1 VIDAR
6 VYQSAAKI
14 MCRKINATTVMSDAS
29 GKPALTE
36 SMIIEG
42 RSDLNM
48 TDSVIPMPRPRKP
61 TLRALADG
69 KFSIVPLLTLQF
81 PDQLF
86 GRKLS
91 C

>member
-1 VIDAR
+1 V
-6 VYQSAAKI
+6 
-14 MCRKINATTVMSDAS
+14 
-29 GKPALTE
+29 
-36 SMIIEG
+36 IIEG

-61 TLRALADG
+61 TLKALADG

-86 GRKLS
+86 GCKLGF
-91 C
+91 

>member
-6 VYQSAAKI
+6 VYQFAAKI
-14 MCRKINATTVMSDAS
+14 MCRKINATTVISDAS
-29 GKPALTE
+29 GTPALTE

-48 TDSVIPMPRPRKP
+48 TDSVIPMPRPSRP

-69 KFSIVPLLTLQF
+69 KFSIAPLLTLQF

-86 GRKLS
+86 GCKLGF
-91 C
+91 